1 MPHRSGGG
9 LIQHR
14 HKKTKDNLRGQEK
27 GLKKIMEQFNTAHR
41 EREPDEIF
49 SAADAFNLGGSPLIG
64 RGGKSLNAAKLFD

>member
-1 MPHRSGGG
+1 
-9 LIQHR
+9 
-14 HKKTKDNLRGQEK
+14 
-27 GLKKIMEQFNTAHR
+27 MEQFNTAHR